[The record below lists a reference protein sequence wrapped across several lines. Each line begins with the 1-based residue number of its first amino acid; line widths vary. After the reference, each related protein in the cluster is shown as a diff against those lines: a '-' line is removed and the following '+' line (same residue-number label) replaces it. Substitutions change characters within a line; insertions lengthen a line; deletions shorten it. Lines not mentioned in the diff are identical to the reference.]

1 MLDQKF
7 NVFLQSSRLQVVIL
21 GFWVKSFNNV
31 VVSIN
36 STLGQH
42 QCCDSKS
49 KRTTSPPPDENLTAI
64 DKIMNIIDEKP
75 LKLAH
80 VIRAARYYPRFLN
93 FNENKIYFCVRFVND
108 ISYSDRKQFI
118 DCGVIHHLLDLI
130 AETAIS
136 DFSASS
142 SRSDEQKRRARRN
155 SAASFTHKGTGYGTG
170 STRSRWDIE
179 RTVEEKLIREEHLT
193 WLLSILNSFM
203 LGWPVTDHLK
213 VKPEDLVHMNE
224 NAVQYVA
231 DSSILSILE
240 YNLRN
245 DSFFDVS
252 EHLEIY
258 QALLETAASMAASPA
273 LVPYLVKPYTQNAKS
288 IAKELIPRF
297 KENILAIQARWGGTL
312 EETNFRMAEFA
323 TKVTQL
329 SDFVITAA
337 RAYEQ
342 TLPPEQ
348 RIQTATHRRPS
359 HQGPKRDAKDE
370 ETIYKAKMQ
379 ELQLQ
384 TAKFIGDFGKLCV
397 PYVFR
402 KEAKNINP
410 FSPHLRDRTKRIAK
424 ELASIANALPLNA
437 SNSIYV
443 CYDEG
448 RVDIIKVLIS
458 GPDDTPYA
466 NGLFEFDIFFPT
478 GYPFSPPKCAFLTT
492 GSGNVRFNPNL
503 YNDGKICLSILGTWE
518 GRPEEKWN
526 PYCSLMQV
534 LVSIQGL
541 IFVKDPYFNEP
552 GFERYQGTERG
563 DEYSRKYNLQI
574 EHATLNYAIREQ
586 LKKPSE
592 HFREVIEKHLWL
604 KRDAILKQAE
614 DWIQNV
620 KNDFGDD
627 KTSKRRDVF
636 AFETGFNP
644 QTQERVVQNLILEL
658 QEMKSPFAKE
668 EAEEEE
674 KIKKE
679 QLEKDE
685 KRKREAEA
693 LAEIERETRELEL
706 DFQRRRSS
714 VAMTHIGAICVQPTG
729 DYTADSGTSGG
740 NEPSTSS

>member
-1 MLDQKF
+1 MSQSTQRSSSTSAVAQKTRERRKSKSRRRCWF
-7 NVFLQSSRLQVVIL
+7 GCLWLSSR
-21 GFWVKSFNNV
+21 
-31 VVSIN
+31 VSLIR
-36 STLGQH
+36 SSGR
-42 QCCDSKS
+42 SS
-49 KRTTSPPPDENLTAI
+49 RSPEPDENLSVV
-64 DKIMNIIDEKP
+64 DRVSSIINEKP
-75 LKLAH
+75 LKMAH
-80 VIRAARYYPRFLN
+80 VSRAARLIH
-93 FNENKIYFCVRFVND
+93 E
-108 ISYSDRKQFI
+108 ISFADRKQFI
-118 DCGVIHHLLDLI
+118 DCGVIHQLLELI
-130 AETAIS
+130 GETAIS
-136 DFSASS
+136 DSNATS
-142 SRSDEQKRRARRN
+142 SRSSSDEQKRRTRRN
-155 SAASFTHKGTGYGTG
+155 SSASFSHKGTGYGTG

-193 WLLSILNSFM
+193 WLLGVLNAFM
-203 LGWPVTDHLK
+203 LGHSVFECIK
-213 VKPEDLVHMNE
+213 AKPEELVHMTE
-224 NAVQYVA
+224 NSISLIA

-252 EHLEIY
+252 EHIEIY
-258 QALLETAASMAASPA
+258 QALLETAAAMAACPG
-273 LVPYLVKPYTQNAKS
+273 LVPHLVKPYTPNAKS

-297 KENILAIQARWGGTL
+297 KDNILAIQARWGGTL
-312 EETNFRMAEFA
+312 EETNFRMADFS
-323 TKVTQL
+323 TKVTLL
-329 SDFVITAA
+329 SDFVIDAA

-348 RIQTATHRRPS
+348 RIQTATHRRSS
-359 HQGPKRDAKDE
+359 HIGHTSKMSEAKDE
-370 ETIYKAKMQ
+370 EAIYKTKMQ

-397 PYVFR
+397 PYAFR

-478 GYPFSPPKCAFLTT
+478 GYPFAPPKCAFLTT

-592 HFREVIEKHLWL
+592 HFKEVIEKHLWL
-604 KRDAILKQAE
+604 KKDAILKQAH
-614 DWIQNV
+614 DWIMNV
-620 KNDFGDD
+620 RQDFGDE
-627 KTSKRRDVF
+627 KHNKRKDVF

-644 QTQERVVQNLILEL
+644 LTQERVIQNLIQEL
-658 QEMKSPFAKE
+658 SAMTSPFAKE
-668 EAEEEE
+668 EAEEAERKEKERLEE
-674 KIKKE
+674 EEQKKKE
-679 QLEKDE
+679 EEAKAELEK
-685 KRKREAEA
+685 
-693 LAEIERETRELEL
+693 ETRQLQL
-706 DFQRRRSS
+706 DVQRRRSS
-714 VAMTHIGAICVQPTG
+714 VAATLITQPSEESSATEEG
-729 DYTADSGTSGG
+729 S
-740 NEPSTSS
+740 STSS

>member
-1 MLDQKF
+1 MSA
-7 NVFLQSSRLQVVIL
+7 QSSSQR
-21 GFWVKSFNNV
+21 S
-31 VVSIN
+31 S
-36 STLGQH
+36 STSKTRERRK
-42 QCCDSKS
+42 SKS
-49 KRTTSPPPDENLTAI
+49 RRRCWFGCLWLSSKVSLIRSSSRFSRSPEPDESLTVA
-64 DKIMNIIDEKP
+64 DRVMGIINEKP
-75 LKLAH
+75 LKMTH
-80 VIRAARYYPRFLN
+80 ITRATRLV
-93 FNENKIYFCVRFVND
+93 NE
-108 ISYSDRKQFI
+108 ISFTDRKQFV
-118 DCGVIHHLLDLI
+118 DCGVIHQLLELI
-130 AETAIS
+130 GETAIS
-136 DFSASS
+136 DFSTS
-142 SRSDEQKRRARRN
+142 SRPEENKRRARRN
-155 SAASFTHKGTGYGTG
+155 SSASLSHKGTGYGTG

-203 LGWPVTDHLK
+203 LGCPVLDHLK
-213 VKPEDLVHMNE
+213 HKPEELVHMSE
-224 NAVQYVA
+224 TAIQLIA
-231 DSSILSILE
+231 ESSILSILE

-258 QALLETAASMAASPA
+258 QALLETAACMAAAPE
-273 LVPYLVKPYTQNAKS
+273 LVQFLVRPYTPNAKS

-297 KENILAIQARWGGTL
+297 KDNILATQSRWGGTL
-312 EETNFRMAEFA
+312 EETNFRMTEFA
-323 TKVTQL
+323 AKVSTL
-329 SDFVITAA
+329 SDFVIDAA
-337 RAYEQ
+337 RVYEQ

-348 RIQTATHRRPS
+348 RIQTATHRRQS
-359 HQGPKRDAKDE
+359 HPGVHSKMQEAKDE
-370 ETIYKAKMQ
+370 ETIYKSKMQ

-384 TAKFIGDFGKLCV
+384 TAKFIGDFGKVAV
-397 PYVFR
+397 PYAFK

-466 NGLFEFDIFFPT
+466 NGLFEFDVFFPT
-478 GYPFSPPKCAFLTT
+478 GYPFSPPKCSFLTT

-586 LKKPSE
+586 LRKPSE
-592 HFREVIEKHLWL
+592 HFKEVIEKHLWL
-604 KRDAILKQAE
+604 KREKILKQANA
-614 DWIQNV
+614 WISNM
-620 KNDFGDD
+620 KNDFGDE
-627 KTSKRRDVF
+627 KMSKRKDVF

-644 QTQERVVQNLILEL
+644 ATQERVVRNLIDEL
-658 QEMKSPFAKE
+658 QAMTSPFAKE
-668 EAEEEE
+668 EAEEAERV
-674 KIKKE
+674 KKE
-679 QLEKDE
+679 QLELEEK
-685 KRKREAEA
+685 KRKEAEEKA
-693 LAEIERETRELEL
+693 DIERETRELEA

-714 VAMTHIGAICVQPTG
+714 AALTGVTVIRTQPMG
-729 DYTADSGTSGG
+729 DYIPPSNN
-740 NEPSTSS
+740 NEPSTSSANI

>member
-1 MLDQKF
+1 MSS
-7 NVFLQSSRLQVVIL
+7 QSS
-21 GFWVKSFNNV
+21 
-31 VVSIN
+31 
-36 STLGQH
+36 STQRSSSTSAA
-42 QCCDSKS
+42 QKTRERRKSKS
-49 KRTTSPPPDENLTAI
+49 RRRCWFGCLWLSSRVSLIRSSSRFSRSPEPDESLTAI
-64 DKIMNIIDEKP
+64 DKVMAIINEKP

-80 VIRAARYYPRFLN
+80 VLRAA
-93 FNENKIYFCVRFVND
+93 RFVND
-108 ISYSDRKQFI
+108 ISFVERKQFVE
-118 DCGVIHHLLDLI
+118 CGVIHHLLELI
-130 AETAIS
+130 GETAIS
-136 DFSASS
+136 DFSSS
-142 SRSDEQKRRARRN
+142 SRSSDENKRRARRN
-155 SAASFTHKGTGYGTG
+155 SSASLSHKGTGYGTG

-203 LGWPVTDHLK
+203 LGWPVTDNLK
-213 VKPEDLVHMNE
+213 IKSEELVHMTD
-224 NAVQYVA
+224 NAVQLIS
-231 DSSILSILE
+231 DSSVLSILE

-252 EHLEIY
+252 EHIEIY
-258 QALLETAASMAASPA
+258 QALLETAASMAATPG
-273 LVPYLVKPYTQNAKS
+273 LVQYLVRPYTPNAKS

-323 TKVTQL
+323 TKITLL
-329 SDFVITAA
+329 SDFVIDAA

-359 HQGPKRDAKDE
+359 HAGVHSKMQDPKDE
-370 ETIYKAKMQ
+370 ETIYKNKMQ

-397 PYVFR
+397 PYVFK

-586 LKKPSE
+586 LRKPSD
-592 HFREVIEKHLWL
+592 HFKEVIEKHLWL
-604 KRDAILKQAE
+604 KREAILKQARA
-614 DWIQNV
+614 WIDNMR
-620 KNDFGDD
+620 NDFGDD
-627 KTSKRRDVF
+627 KLSKRKDVF
-636 AFETGFNP
+636 AFEAGFNP
-644 QTQERVVQNLILEL
+644 ATQERLIQNLIVEL
-658 QEMKSPFAKE
+658 QEMTSPFAKE
-668 EAEEEE
+668 EAEEAE
-674 KIKKE
+674 KLKKE
-679 QLEKDE
+679 QLEKEE
-685 KRKREAEA
+685 KRLKEAAA
-693 LAEIERETRELEL
+693 LAELERETRELEL

-714 VAMTHIGAICVQPTG
+714 SALTHGSVIRTQPLGDFVASTTDG
-729 DYTADSGTSGG
+729 
-740 NEPSTSS
+740 PSTSSG

>member
-1 MLDQKF
+1 MSSSQSTTQRSSSANAVAQKTRERRKSKSRRRCWF
-7 NVFLQSSRLQVVIL
+7 GCLWLSSR
-21 GFWVKSFNNV
+21 
-31 VVSIN
+31 VSLIR
-36 STLGQH
+36 S
-42 QCCDSKS
+42 SS
-49 KRTTSPPPDENLTAI
+49 RFSRSPPPDENLTVI
-64 DKIMNIIDEKP
+64 DRIMHIIDEKP

-80 VIRAARYYPRFLN
+80 IHRAARL
-93 FNENKIYFCVRFVND
+93 VND
-108 ISYSDRKQFI
+108 ISFAERKQFLE
-118 DCGVIHHLLDLI
+118 CGVIHHLLDLI
-130 AETAIS
+130 GETAIS
-136 DFSASS
+136 DFSSS
-142 SRSDEQKRRARRN
+142 LRPEDQKRRARRN
-155 SAASFTHKGTGYGTG
+155 SSASLSHKGTGYGTG

-203 LGWPVTDHLK
+203 LGWPVSDNLK
-213 VKPEDLVHMNE
+213 IKPEELVHMNE
-224 NAVQYVA
+224 NAVQYISE
-231 DSSILSILE
+231 SSILSILE

-252 EHLEIY
+252 EHIEIY
-258 QALLETAASMAASPA
+258 QALLETAACMAASPA
-273 LVPYLVKPYTQNAKS
+273 LVQYLVRPYTSNAKS

-312 EETNFRMAEFA
+312 EETNFRMADFA
-323 TKVTQL
+323 SKVSTL
-329 SDFVITAA
+329 SDFVIDAA

-359 HQGPKRDAKDE
+359 HPGAHSKMQDAKDE
-370 ETIYKAKMQ
+370 ETIYKSKMQ

-397 PYVFR
+397 PYVFK

-424 ELASIANALPLNA
+424 ELASIVNSLPLNA

-586 LKKPSE
+586 LRKPSE

-604 KRDAILKQAE
+604 KREAILKQAE
-614 DWIQNV
+614 AWIQNV

-644 QTQERVVQNLILEL
+644 QTQERLVRNLIE
-658 QEMKSPFAKE
+658 EIKAMESPFAQE
-668 EAEEEE
+668 EAEEAE
-674 KIKKE
+674 KLKKE
-679 QLEKDE
+679 QLEKEE
-685 KRKREAEA
+685 KRKKEAAA
-693 LAEIERETRELEL
+693 LADIERETRELEL
-706 DFQRRRSS
+706 DLQRRRSS
-714 VAMTHIGAICVQPTG
+714 AAMTHVGVIRVQPTG
-729 DYTADSGTSGG
+729 DYTAPSGPSTS
-740 NEPSTSS
+740 EPSTSSS

>member
-1 MLDQKF
+1 MSSQASQRSSSTSAVAQKTRERRKSKSRRRCWF
-7 NVFLQSSRLQVVIL
+7 GCLWLSSR
-21 GFWVKSFNNV
+21 
-31 VVSIN
+31 VSLIR
-36 STLGQH
+36 S
-42 QCCDSKS
+42 SS
-49 KRTTSPPPDENLTAI
+49 RFSRSPEPDESLTAI
-64 DKIMNIIDEKP
+64 DKVMSIINEKP
-75 LKLAH
+75 LKMAH
-80 VIRAARYYPRFLN
+80 ILKTA
-93 FNENKIYFCVRFVND
+93 RFVND
-108 ISYSDRKQFI
+108 VSFSERKQFVE
-118 DCGVIHHLLDLI
+118 CGVIHHLLELI
-130 AETAIS
+130 GETAIS

-142 SRSDEQKRRARRN
+142 RSADEQKRRARRN
-155 SAASFTHKGTGYGTG
+155 SSASLSHKGTGYGTG

-203 LGWPVTDHLK
+203 LGWPTTDNLK
-213 VKPEDLVHMNE
+213 TKPEELVHMTE
-224 NAVQYVA
+224 IAIKLIA
-231 DSSILSILE
+231 DSSVLSILE

-252 EHLEIY
+252 EHIEIY
-258 QALLETAASMAASPA
+258 QALLETAASMAATPG
-273 LVPYLVKPYTQNAKS
+273 LVPFLVRPYTSSAKS

-297 KENILAIQARWGGTL
+297 KENILSIQARWGGTL
-312 EETNFRMAEFA
+312 EETNFRMAEFTA
-323 TKVTQL
+323 KVTLL
-329 SDFVITAA
+329 SDYVINAA

-359 HQGPKRDAKDE
+359 HSGLHSKMQGPKDD
-370 ETIYKAKMQ
+370 ETIYKNKMQ

-552 GFERYQGTERG
+552 GFERYQGTDRG

-592 HFREVIEKHLWL
+592 HFKEVIEKHLWL
-604 KRDAILKQAE
+604 KREAILKQAQA
-614 DWIQNV
+614 WIDNV
-620 KNDFGDD
+620 SNDFGDD
-627 KTSKRRDVF
+627 KMSKRKDVF

-644 QTQERVVQNLILEL
+644 ATQERVIHNLIQEL
-658 QEMKSPFAKE
+658 QAMQSPFAKE
-668 EAEEEE
+668 EAEESERLKREQSEKEE
-674 KIKKE
+674 KQKKE
-679 QLEKDE
+679 
-685 KRKREAEA
+685 AAA
-693 LAEIERETRELEL
+693 LAEIEREKRELEL

-714 VAMTHIGAICVQPTG
+714 VLATHVAVIRTQPTG
-729 DYTADSGTSGG
+729 DYSVPSV

>member
-1 MLDQKF
+1 MSQTSQRSASANAVAQKTRDRRKSKSRRRCWF
-7 NVFLQSSRLQVVIL
+7 GCLWLSSR
-21 GFWVKSFNNV
+21 
-31 VVSIN
+31 VSLIRPN
-36 STLGQH
+36 GRSA
-42 QCCDSKS
+42 
-49 KRTTSPPPDENLTAI
+49 RSPEPDESLTTI
-64 DKIMNIIDEKP
+64 ERVTSIINEKP
-75 LKLAH
+75 LKMAH
-80 VIRAARYYPRFLN
+80 VLRAARL
-93 FNENKIYFCVRFVND
+93 ITD
-108 ISYSDRKQFI
+108 ISFTDRKQFV
-118 DCGVIHHLLDLI
+118 DCGVIHQLLELI
-130 AETAIS
+130 GDTAIS
-136 DFSASS
+136 DSSTNS
-142 SRSDEQKRRARRN
+142 SRNSSDEQKRRARRN
-155 SAASFTHKGTGYGTG
+155 SSVSLSHKGIGYGTG

-179 RTVEEKLIREEHLT
+179 RTVEEKLVREEHLT
-193 WLLSILNSFM
+193 WLLSMFNSFIT
-203 LGWPVTDHLK
+203 GWPISEHLK
-213 VKPEDLVHMNE
+213 IKAEDMVHMTD
-224 NAVQYVA
+224 NAVQLIS

-252 EHLEIY
+252 EHIEIY
-258 QALLETAASMAASPA
+258 QALLETAASMAACPK
-273 LVPYLVKPYTQNAKS
+273 LVPCLVRPYTQSAKS

-312 EETNFRMAEFA
+312 EETNFRMADFA
-323 TKVTQL
+323 AKVTLL
-329 SDFVITAA
+329 SDFVIDAA

-348 RIQTATHRRPS
+348 RIQTATQRRTS
-359 HQGPKRDAKDE
+359 HAGPVPRVQDVKDE
-370 ETIYKAKMQ
+370 EAIYKNKMQ

-397 PYVFR
+397 PYAFK

-478 GYPFSPPKCAFLTT
+478 GYPFAPPKCAFLTT

-586 LKKPSE
+586 LRKPSE
-592 HFREVIEKHLWL
+592 HFKEVIEKHLWL
-604 KRDAILKQAE
+604 KKDAILKQANA
-614 DWIQNV
+614 WIENV
-620 KNDFGDD
+620 RQDFGDD
-627 KTSKRRDVF
+627 KHNKRKDVF

-644 QTQERVVQNLILEL
+644 LTQERVIHNLIQEL
-658 QEMKSPFAKE
+658 NAMTSPFAKE
-668 EAEEEE
+668 DAEEAEKREKWKAEEEE
-674 KIKKE
+674 K
-679 QLEKDE
+679 
-685 KRKREAEA
+685 KRKEAET
-693 LAEIERETRELEL
+693 LAEIERESRELEL

-714 VAMTHIGAICVQPTG
+714 VATSQIALMRQESDVSGQSN
-729 DYTADSGTSGG
+729 TADESST
-740 NEPSTSS
+740 PSP